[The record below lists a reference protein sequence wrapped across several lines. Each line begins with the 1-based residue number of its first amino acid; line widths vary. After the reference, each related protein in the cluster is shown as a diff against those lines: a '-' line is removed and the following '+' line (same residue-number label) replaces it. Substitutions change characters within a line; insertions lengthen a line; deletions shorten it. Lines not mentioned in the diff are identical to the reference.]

1 MPLPARDQTQCSRDA
16 GEWPGVR
23 PRAPDRRP
31 YVDHGQDGAHV
42 GLALGVADVVP
53 AEPDGVLG
61 MPLVIERWRCR
72 TEVHEP
78 ERGRHRCSA
87 PFHGNDR
94 GRKSMPGPG
103 PGAPV
108 PRVRARS
115 RTEVET
121 RSARACSR
129 GGCAGTSRTSSR
141 GSSPAPVG
149 RCADQAEQ
157 QPSPGGEYCRGAQHR
172 LSPTWAIHGTS
183 LREAARSSVSSRA
196 SLRSSSGTGSA
207 TGRRQ
212 ASAAGTR
219 TSAGCAGSAQR
230 ARAQAPVPVPVPVGR
245 PARARIEPSQLTSG

>member
-1 MPLPARDQTQCSRDA
+1 MPLPAHDQTQCSRDA

-61 MPLVIERWRCR
+61 MPLVIEPWRCR

-141 GSSPAPVG
+141 GKFPGAGRPVCG
-149 RCADQAEQ
+149 
-157 QPSPGGEYCRGAQHR
+157 PGGAAALPRGRVLPRRAA
-172 LSPTWAIHGTS
+172 PS
-183 LREAARSSVSSRA
+183 LADMGDPRHVVEGSCQVIRQQQGEPPQFVRDGIGHEAEPGQCGRHSDICG
-196 SLRSSSGTGSA
+196 LCGIGPEGTGP
-207 TGRRQ
+207 G
-212 ASAAGTR
+212 AG
-219 TSAGCAGSAQR
+219 AGAGAGGPPGEGQD
-230 ARAQAPVPVPVPVGR
+230 
-245 PARARIEPSQLTSG
+245 